1 MKPEYT
7 NLFDRVKAAVV
18 DGIVL
23 IAMMFAASEI
33 LALFDNVPNFVRVV
47 IFIFVFVLYEP
58 LLVSIYGGTIGHSKL
73 GITVRKDS
81 DPSKK
86 VSFFMA
92 LIRFVAKAILGTF
105 SLFSVTSNDKRKAIH
120 DYIANSV
127 VIKET

>member
-33 LALFDNVPNFVRVV
+33 LALFDNVPNFIRVV
-47 IFIFVFVLYEP
+47 IFIFIFVLYEP
-58 LLVSIYGGTIGHSKL
+58 LLVSIYGGTIGHSKI

-81 DPSKK
+81 DPTKK
-86 VSFFMA
+86 ISFFVA

-105 SLFSVTSNDKRKAIH
+105 SLFSVTANDKRKAIH
-120 DYIANSV
+120 DYVANSV
-127 VIKET
+127 VIKEV